1 MVFMVKGTEL
11 SEEWDAAIES
21 WADFVREGKD
31 FYREEMNNPAFFTLV
46 GNVRGKQVLDLA
58 CGEGSNTQ
66 ILAKKGARVVGTDFS
81 KKMIELARQTEKKEK
96 VGIKYYVSYAAN
108 LKGFQ
113 SDYFDVVTCFMALM
127 DIEDFEEA
135 IREVARV
142 MKKTG
147 RFIFS
152 ITHPCFEWGIVTTN
166 GQHIGDWK
174 YEEGTENLP
183 EKRALHYEA
192 TRYFGNLRCENLWHM
207 KRLVKPFKTTSFHRT
222 LTDYF
227 QALYKSS
234 LLVRRLVEPKP
245 TTKGTSKYP
254 QLRKHRKIPQSIII
268 EAVKK

>member
-1 MVFMVKGTEL
+1 MVKGTEL
-11 SEEWDAAIES
+11 SKEWDTALES

-31 FYREEMNNPAFFTLV
+31 FYREEMNNPAFFNLV
-46 GNVRGKQVLDLA
+46 GNVKGKQILDLA
-58 CGEGSNTQ
+58 CGEGSNTR
-66 ILAKKGARVVGTDFS
+66 ILAKKGARVVGADFS
-81 KKMIELARQTEKKEK
+81 RKMIELARLTEKKEK
-96 VGIKYYVSYAAN
+96 LGIRYYVSDAAH

-113 SDYFDVVTCFMALM
+113 SDYFDIVTCFMALM
-127 DIEDFEEA
+127 DVEDYEEA

-142 MKKTG
+142 MKKSS

-174 YEEGTENLP
+174 YEEGTENSP
-183 EKRALHYEA
+183 ERKALYFEVK
-192 TRYFGNLRCENLWHM
+192 RYFGIFRCDDSWDM

-227 QALYKSS
+227 QALYRSS

-245 TTKGTSKYP
+245 TARGISKYP